1 MIIVITLTEIQLRF
15 ESAILSLAQAQMLD
29 QPKSIPTEVKM
40 LAQNFKKRTNN
51 IQVRPEEL
59 VVAFMNIL
67 VMASEAG
74 IDLETKTLEVLMEL
88 EHPSFYGS

>member
-1 MIIVITLTEIQLRF
+1 MISLTEIQLRF
-15 ESAILSLAQAQMLD
+15 ESAILSLAQAQTAS
-29 QPKSIPTEVKM
+29 QPKTIPTEVKM
-40 LAQNFKKRTNN
+40 LAQTFKKRANN

-74 IDLETKTLEVLMEL
+74 VDLETKTLEVLMEL
-88 EHPSFYGS
+88 EHPSFFGA

>member
-1 MIIVITLTEIQLRF
+1 MISLTEIQLRF
-15 ESAILSLAQAQMLD
+15 ESAILSLAQAQNTS
-29 QPKSIPTEVKM
+29 QPKTIPTEVKM
-40 LAQNFKKRTNN
+40 LAQTFKKRVNN

-67 VMASEAG
+67 VMASESG

-88 EHPSFYGS
+88 EHPSFFGS

>member
-1 MIIVITLTEIQLRF
+1 MISITELQLRF
-15 ESAILSLAQAQMLD
+15 ESAILSLAQAQMMA
-29 QPKSIPTEVKM
+29 QPKTIPTEVKM
-40 LAQNFKKRTNN
+40 LAQNFKKRINN

-74 IDLETKTLEVLMEL
+74 IDLESKTLEVLMEL
-88 EHPSFYGS
+88 EHPSFFGA

>member
-1 MIIVITLTEIQLRF
+1 
-15 ESAILSLAQAQMLD
+15 MLD

>member
-1 MIIVITLTEIQLRF
+1 MISITELQLRF
-15 ESAILSLAQAQMLD
+15 ESAILSLAQAQMGTT
-29 QPKSIPTEVKM
+29 QPRTIPTEVKM
-40 LAQNFKKRTNN
+40 LAQSFKKRVNN

-74 IDLETKTLEVLMEL
+74 VDLESKTLEVLMEL
-88 EHPSFYGS
+88 EHPSFFGA

>member
-59 VVAFMNIL
+59 VVAFMN
-67 VMASEAG
+67 
-74 IDLETKTLEVLMEL
+74 K
-88 EHPSFYGS
+88 

>member
-1 MIIVITLTEIQLRF
+1 MITLTEIQLRF

>member
-1 MIIVITLTEIQLRF
+1 MGTT
-15 ESAILSLAQAQMLD
+15 
-29 QPKSIPTEVKM
+29 QPSTIPTEVKM
-40 LAQNFKKRTNN
+40 LAQSFKKRVNN

-74 IDLETKTLEVLMEL
+74 VDLESKTLEVLMEL
-88 EHPSFYGS
+88 EHPSFFGA

>member
-1 MIIVITLTEIQLRF
+1 MITLTEIQLRF

-29 QPKSIPTEVKM
+29 QPKAIPTEVKI
-40 LAQNFKKRTNN
+40 LAQNFKKRANN

-74 IDLETKTLEVLMEL
+74 IDLESKTLEVLMEL